1 MRPKS
6 RGRISLVS
14 TDPNDYPRIE
24 PNYLTHPDDLKVLIE
39 GLKIV
44 RKIGDSP
51 AFDKFGAEFF
61 DKPFPLCAHL
71 KPESD
76 GYWKCYVK
84 RMTTTDHHPIGTC
97 RMGAPGN
104 SQRTRKLKKSRPKK
118 LVKSNK
124 SISRKYFEQN
134 PFLAILKMAKNQ
146 FLNWEKD

>member
-1 MRPKS
+1 MYPILMRPKS

-61 DKPFPLCAHL
+61 NKPFPLCAHL

-84 RMTTTDHHPIGTC
+84 SMTTTDHHPIGTC
-97 RMGAPGN
+97 KMGP
-104 SQRTRKLKKSRPKK
+104 R
-118 LVKSNK
+118 
-124 SISRKYFEQN
+124 
-134 PFLAILKMAKNQ
+134 
-146 FLNWEKD
+146 